1 VIVDIVETGKTTL
14 SALAAI
20 IGFILFLIF
29 FCTIFLMIA
38 LSFDSPDKILGHHRY
53 EVTIRS
59 DSSISNLT
67 LYLPLPMINKTP
79 GLTHQLS
86 GGSFIRSLRING
98 KGPGSDINIST
109 IRVDGFEYLT
119 LSLFSVDPHRY
130 YDLSSYELKISP
142 PPDCPVDTRNPL
154 AHEATFSPRFNLSSS
169 TPKAP
174 LNYDTTLFIEFSSV
188 NQTTVTITSRI
199 EGMNEWIAYP
209 LGPWHSNSYR
219 DSFSTVV
226 TGNSSK
232 WIPVDGEL
240 SAGKGNYMVC

>member
-1 VIVDIVETGKTTL
+1 MIVDIVETGKTTL

-38 LSFDSPDKILGHHRY
+38 LSFDSPNEILGHHRY

-67 LYLPLPMINKTP
+67 LYLPLPMINNTP
-79 GLTHQLS
+79 GITHQLS

-109 IRVDGFEYLT
+109 IRVEDFEYLQ
-119 LSLFSVDPHRY
+119 LSLSPVEPHRY
-130 YDLSSYELKISP
+130 YGLSSYELRHSLP
-142 PPDCPVDTRNPL
+142 SDCPVDTRNPL
-154 AHEATFSPRFNLSSS
+154 ANEATFSPRFNLSSS
-169 TPKAP
+169 SSMAS

-226 TGNSSK
+226 TGNTSR

-240 SAGKGNYMVC
+240 TTGEGNYLVC

>member
-1 VIVDIVETGKTTL
+1 VNVDIVNSGKTFL

-20 IGFILFLIF
+20 LGFILFLIF
-29 FCTIFLMIA
+29 LCIIFLMIA
-38 LSFDSPDKILGHHRY
+38 LSFDAPNEILGHHQY

-67 LYLPLPMINKTP
+67 LYLPLPIINNTP
-79 GLTHQLS
+79 GLTHQIS
-86 GGSFIRSLRING
+86 GDSFIRSLRING
-98 KGPGSDINIST
+98 ERPGSDTNIST
-109 IRVDGFEYLT
+109 IRVEGVEYLQ
-119 LSLFSVDPHRY
+119 LSLSPVEPHRY
-130 YDLSSYELKISP
+130 YRLSSYELRHSLP
-142 PPDCPVDTRNPL
+142 SDCPVDTRNPL

-174 LNYDTTLFIEFSSV
+174 LSYDTTLFIEFSSV

-226 TGNSSK
+226 KGNSSR
-232 WIPVDGEL
+232 WIPVEGEL
-240 SAGKGNYMVC
+240 MTREGNYMVC